1 MIISAPV
8 GVDEFEK
15 YFALRWR
22 ILRQPWQQP
31 LGSERDDLEDGSQHV
46 MICDDDNQLMA
57 VGRLHAASAQQGQIR
72 YMAVETS
79 AQGKGVGSALLEELE
94 RIARKQIFNS
104 IVLHARETALPFY
117 LHHGYAQIEKSH
129 LLFND
134 IQHYKMLK
142 HL

>member
-8 GVDEFEK
+8 SVDEFEK

-31 LGSERDDLEDGSQHV
+31 RGSERDELEDASQHL
-46 MICDDDNQLMA
+46 MICDDYKQIIA
-57 VGRLHAASAQQGQIR
+57 VGRLHAASAQQGKIR
-72 YMAVETS
+72 YMAVEVS
-79 AQGKGVGSALLEELE
+79 AQGNGVGSALLAELE
-94 RIARKQIFNS
+94 RIAREQKFTS

-117 LHHGYAQIEKSH
+117 LHHGYAQIEKTH
-129 LLFND
+129 MLFNS